1 MFGWFKTLFSNLGD
15 QKGWQNNTP
24 LGSQIEQ
31 VKPISVDASLQIS
44 TVWQCIDLIAR
55 TIATLPI
62 DVLKAD
68 ASGRNERDTSC
79 SLHKLLAIKPNGYM
93 TPFEFW
99 HYMTTSRILR
109 GNAYARIHKLKGE
122 VVALT
127 PLSADQMN
135 VLINDNGDIEY
146 HYIANGKL
154 SIYGIDEILHWK
166 GLGNGIVGLSVLEY
180 MQTTTTET
188 TYAQNNAVSLFANKG
203 RLSGVLTSDG
213 ILNNIQKQSIA
224 TQFQAMREK
233 GAIPVLE
240 ASLKFQQ
247 LTLSPADTQLLQTRQ
262 FTTAELCK
270 WFGVPLGM
278 ITGDS
283 NSLEILSRHFY
294 KTTILPLCI
303 SAEQMIMQKI
313 PCKKEHVVK
322 FRLSMLNRASDAER
336 AQLNATYVQNGIKT
350 RNEVRREEGW
360 EDIEGGDLAT
370 AQTNLA
376 PLEML
381 GQFDPNQT
389 SQTNLT
395 IQPQKQ

>member
-24 LGSQIEQ
+24 LGTQIES
-31 VKPISVDASLQIS
+31 VKPITVDSSLQIS

-68 ASGRNERDTSC
+68 VNGRNVRDTAC
-79 SLHKLLAIKPNGYM
+79 SLHKLLAVAPNSYM

-109 GNAYARIHKLKGE
+109 GNAYAKIHKIQNE

-135 VLINDNGDIEY
+135 VLVTPDGDIEY
-146 HYIANGKL
+146 HYIVDGEQY
-154 SIYGIDEILHWK
+154 IYGMDEILHWK
-166 GLGNGIVGLSVLEY
+166 GLGNGFVGLSVLEY

-188 TYAQNNAVSLFANKG
+188 TYAQNNAVSMFANKG
-203 RLSGVLTSDG
+203 RLSGILTSEG
-213 ILNNIQKQSIA
+213 ILNSNQKKNLA
-224 TQFQAMREK
+224 EQFQAMRNDN
-233 GAIPVLE
+233 GIPVLE
-240 ASLKFQQ
+240 ANLKFHQ

-262 FTTAELCK
+262 FTINELCK
-270 WFGVPLGM
+270 WFGVPVGM
-278 ITGDS
+278 ITGES
-283 NSLEILSRHFY
+283 SSLELLSRHFY

-322 FRLSMLNRASDAER
+322 FRLSMLNRASDSER
-336 AQLNATYVQNGIKT
+336 ATLNATYVQNGIKT

-360 EDIEGGDLAT
+360 EDIEGGDIAT

-376 PLEML
+376 PLEQL
-381 GQFDPNQT
+381 GKFDPSQT
-389 SQTNLT
+389 PQTNLT
-395 IQPQKQ
+395 TEPLKQ